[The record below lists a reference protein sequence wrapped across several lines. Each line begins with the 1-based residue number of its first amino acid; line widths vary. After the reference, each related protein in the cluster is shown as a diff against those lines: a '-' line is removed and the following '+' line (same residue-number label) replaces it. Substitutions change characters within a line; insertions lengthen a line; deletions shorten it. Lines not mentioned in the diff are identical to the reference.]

1 MTPEELTRKISKGE
15 TESFYFLYGPE
26 TIYHLEAIRALTN
39 KWINQD
45 NRDFNLETFDAR
57 TSSVNHWLGSART
70 LSFLGGTKLVIVR
83 NLHEAIPQDEDAE
96 ALIDYSKSPL
106 DEVCLVITADKVD
119 RKRKIYKTLTM
130 LKGAVA
136 CEAPKEN
143 TLVPWIRDRASAKG
157 YSMAADAARALVD
170 RVGARPGV
178 LAQELDKTLIYA
190 GKNKTVSEQDVQ
202 EVVGETKL
210 ETVFS
215 LTDALKNKNPHKA
228 LQLLQNQLDHGE
240 EPIKILGTIAWQ
252 FRVIWEVKHYQQKN
266 MPSGQIAKAIGIN
279 PFVVEKAIPH
289 TRKFS
294 TRQLRYSYS
303 QLAQADRSLK
313 STSQDPVAVMQT
325 LILRLTAGSE
335 RS

>member
-1 MTPEELTRKISKGE
+1 MTPEDLNQKIAQGK
-15 TESFYFLYGPE
+15 TEPFYFLFGPE
-26 TIYHLEAIRALTN
+26 TFYHIEAIRALTK
-39 KWINQD
+39 KWINED

-57 TSSVNHWLGSART
+57 TSNVNQWLGSAKT

-83 NLHEAIPQDEDAE
+83 NLHDAIPKDDDAQ
-96 ALIDYSKSPL
+96 ALMDYCETPVAES
-106 DEVCLVITADKVD
+106 CLVITADKVD
-119 RKRKIYKTLTM
+119 RKRKIYKVLTKA
-130 LKGAVA
+130 KGAVI

-143 TLVPWIRDRASAKG
+143 VLISWIQNRAKNEG
-157 YSMAADAARALVD
+157 YSMPMKAARALVN

-178 LAQELDKTLIYA
+178 LAQELSKTLTYV
-190 GKNKTVSEQDVQ
+190 GKNKEVSEKDVQ

-252 FRVIWEVKHYQQKN
+252 FRVIWEVKHYQQRN
-266 MPSGQIAKAIGIN
+266 IPSGQIAKAMGAN
-279 PFVVEKAIPH
+279 PFVVEKALQH
-289 TRKFS
+289 TKRFS
-294 TRQLRYSYS
+294 IQQLRRSYS
-303 QLAQADRSLK
+303 QLTQADRSLK

-325 LILRLTAGSE
+325 LILGLTANNQAS
-335 RS
+335 

>member
-1 MTPEELTRKISKGE
+1 MTPEDLYKKITQGI
-15 TESFYFLYGPE
+15 TEPFYFLFGPE
-26 TIYHLEAIRALTN
+26 TFYHVEAIRSLTK
-39 KWINQD
+39 KWINED

-57 TSSVNHWLGSART
+57 TSTVNQWLGSAKT

-83 NLHEAIPQDEDAE
+83 NLHDAIPKDDEAQ
-96 ALIDYSKSPL
+96 ALIDYCADPIA
-106 DEVCLVITADKVD
+106 EACLIITADKVD
-119 RKRKIYKTLTM
+119 RKRKIYKALTKI
-130 LKGAVA
+130 KGAVV

-143 TLVPWIRDRASAKG
+143 VLVSWVQTRARSQG
-157 YSMAADAARALVD
+157 YAMSMNAARALVN

-178 LAQELDKTLIYA
+178 LAQELDKTLMYV
-190 GKNKTVSEQDVQ
+190 GKNKEVSEKDVQ

-252 FRVIWEVKHYQQKN
+252 FRVIWEVKHYQQRN
-266 MPSGQIAKAIGIN
+266 IPSGQIAKAMGAN
-279 PFVVEKAIPH
+279 PFVVEKALQH

-294 TRQLRYSYS
+294 TQQLRHSYT
-303 QLAQADRSLK
+303 QLTKADRSLK

-325 LILRLTAGSE
+325 LILALTH
-335 RS
+335 